1 MPKSTQNEISRKDK
15 NMNLNFLGR
24 VKSSLIALFMLSIFN
39 LAARLEAYNLEVLD
53 QRNLDNILEVNEF
66 GSGENGSRHLVFAS
80 WLLIVAVFL

>member
-1 MPKSTQNEISRKDK
+1 MK
-15 NMNLNFLGR
+15 LNCPGR
-24 VKSSLIALFMLSIFN
+24 AKSSLIALFMLSIFN

-66 GSGENGSRHLVFAS
+66 GSGENGSRYLVFAS